1 MEVQSSKFKVQGWF
15 MLAMAVGLPLFAQ
28 APPVQDPLMNLMLTQ
43 PRIDIST
50 NVTAT
55 AAFEPPSVG
64 PGEEA
69 VYRVT
74 LNALEESITWPA
86 EISTSSAAAIRAG
99 AHGQVFQMGP
109 GVLQPRTS
117 FLYHIRPS
125 EAGQLSVPAFDIKV
139 GGKTTTVPAAIL
151 DVTNEPPSGTAPA
164 QRLALEMEATNL
176 YAGQPVRTR
185 VSFSAPNGGPAQGL
199 MQVQF
204 AGEGFVVDQS
214 AIRQRFE
221 ARPRAG
227 GNSLTYIYET
237 TLTPLTAGKLS
248 VFGQGFTSGSRFAG
262 SIVINGPGSIQ
273 MGPPQYLLLDS
284 DPLELD
290 VKPLPRKGELPGFTG
305 AIGKFSLDAPTLEG
319 NSLRVGDPVKLSVV
333 VRSDNS
339 AVRLVAPPPPNSP
352 GWQIVVSPDTAA
364 TSAPLGNPQLRGPG
378 IQVGQLPACATFSY
392 TLIPQNEK
400 ETNTPAIP
408 FSYFDPARG
417 TYMDLT
423 IPAVSVS
430 INPAATTA
438 DSQPITKADSAEA
451 RIEVEPGLSD
461 LAAAPGLASTSLIP
475 VQRRP
480 WFPLLQAAPGAAFLG
495 LWGWDRRRRYL
506 EKHPDI
512 LLRRRARRALR
523 RERHAMQQ
531 AARAGDACRFT
542 TRAVDAL
549 RIACAPFYPAEPHA
563 LVGSDV
569 LEQLPESG
577 PMANARAVVRRFFAA
592 ADAATFD
599 ANPAEAN
606 ALLAMR
612 PEIEKVLAELE
623 ARLQT

>member
-1 MEVQSSKFKVQGWF
+1 M
-15 MLAMAVGLPLFAQ
+15 
-28 APPVQDPLMNLMLTQ
+28 D
-43 PRIDIST
+43 
-50 NVTAT
+50 
-55 AAFEPPSVG
+55 
-64 PGEEA
+64 
-69 VYRVT
+69 
-74 LNALEESITWPA
+74 
-86 EISTSSAAAIRAG
+86 
-99 AHGQVFQMGP
+99 
-109 GVLQPRTS
+109 
-117 FLYHIRPS
+117 
-125 EAGQLSVPAFDIKV
+125 
-139 GGKTTTVPAAIL
+139 
-151 DVTNEPPSGTAPA
+151 
-164 QRLALEMEATNL
+164 ATNL
-176 YAGQPVRTR
+176 YAGQSVRAR
-185 VSFSAPNGGPAQGL
+185 VSYSAPTGGPAQGL

-204 AGEGFVVDQS
+204 AGDGFVVDQS
-214 AIRQRFE
+214 AVRQRFE

-227 GNSLTYIYET
+227 GGNALTYIYET

-248 VFGQGFTSGSRFAG
+248 VFGQGFTSGSRFSG
-262 SIVINGPGSIQ
+262 SIVISGPGSIQ
-273 MGPPQYLLLDS
+273 LGPPQYLLLDS
-284 DPLELD
+284 DPLEID

-305 AIGKFSLDAPTLEG
+305 AIGKFSLDSPGLEG
-319 NSLRVGDPVKLSVV
+319 NSLRVGDPVRLSVV

-339 AVRLVAPPPPNSP
+339 AGRLVAPPPPKSP
-352 GWQIVVSPDTAA
+352 GWQIVTSPDAA
-364 TSAPLGNPQLRGPG
+364 VSSAPLGNPQPRAPG
-378 IQVGQLPACATFSY
+378 IQVGQLPASATFNY
-392 TLIPQNEK
+392 TLIPLNEK

-417 TYMDLT
+417 AYMDLT
-423 IPAVSVS
+423 IPAVSVT

-438 DSQPITKADSAEA
+438 DSQPMAKADSAEA
-451 RIEVEPGLSD
+451 PVEVEPGLSD
-461 LAAAPGLASTSLIP
+461 LAAAPGLASNSLIP

-542 TRAVDAL
+542 TRAVEAL

-569 LEQLPESG
+569 LEQLPETG
-577 PMANARAVVRRFFAA
+577 PVANARPVVRRFFAA

-599 ANPAEAN
+599 ANPAEAG
-606 ALLAMR
+606 ALLAMQ

-623 ARLQT
+623 ARLQP

>member
-1 MEVQSSKFKVQGWF
+1 
-15 MLAMAVGLPLFAQ
+15 MLAMAVSLPLFAQ

-55 AAFEPPSVG
+55 AVFEPAAIR

-74 LNALEESITWPA
+74 LNALEESIAWPTS
-86 EISTSSAAAIRAG
+86 ISTSPAAEIRAG

-117 FLYHIRPS
+117 FLYHIWPS

-139 GGKTTTVPAAIL
+139 GGQATTVPAATL
-151 DVTNEPPSGTAPA
+151 DVTNDPPAGTAPA
-164 QRLALEMEATNL
+164 QRLALEMDATNL
-176 YAGQPVRTR
+176 YAGQSVRAR
-185 VSFSAPNGGPAQGL
+185 VSFSAPTGGPAQGL

-214 AIRQRFE
+214 AVRQRFE

-227 GNSLTYIYET
+227 GGNALTYIYET

-248 VFGQGFTSGSRFAG
+248 VFGQGFTSGSRFSG
-262 SIVINGPGSIQ
+262 TIVISGPGSLQ
-273 MGPPQYLLLDS
+273 LGPPQYLLLDS
-284 DPLELD
+284 DSLELD

-319 NSLRVGDPVKLSVV
+319 NSLRVGDPVRLSVV
-333 VRSDNS
+333 VRSDNC
-339 AVRLVAPPPPNSP
+339 AGRLVAPPPPNSP
-352 GWQIVVSPDTAA
+352 GWQIVASPDTAVS
-364 TSAPLGNPQLRGPG
+364 SAPLGNPQPRAPG
-378 IQVGQLPACATFSY
+378 IQVGQLPACATFNY
-392 TLIPQNEK
+392 TLIPLNEK

-417 TYMDLT
+417 AYMDLT
-423 IPAVSVS
+423 VPAVSVTIS
-430 INPAATTA
+430 PAATA
-438 DSQPITKADSAEA
+438 DSQLLAKADSVEA
-451 RIEVEPGLSD
+451 PVEAEPGLSD
-461 LAAAPGLASTSLIP
+461 LAAAPGLASNSLIP

-480 WFPLLQAAPGAAFLG
+480 WFPLVQAAPGAAFLG

-542 TRAVDAL
+542 TRAVEAL

-569 LEQLPESG
+569 LEQLPETG
-577 PMANARAVVRRFFAA
+577 PMANSRTVVRRFFAA
-592 ADAATFD
+592 ADAATFN
-599 ANPAEAN
+599 ANPTEAG
-606 ALLAMR
+606 ALLAMQ
-612 PEIEKVLAELE
+612 PEIEKVLSELE
-623 ARLQT
+623 ARLQP